1 MFELK
6 NPRIAI
12 QLVLIAGIFWS
23 FGAYV
28 VRLIDLPQTVPW
40 QYLFT
45 RGIVIFT
52 LLNFYLYLEEGTEFY
67 KNYKKIIPLKQ
78 NNAISTYSPKI
89 TKKDGEICFDDALN
103 IWRKYKAFYYWPG
116 IWSDKFKLKKIS
128 FIENN
133 SKNNKGEILEIKKES
148 IIVGCTKG
156 SIEIFK
162 IQPHSKKEMDILSYI
177 NGKRLGIEDTLL

>member
-28 VRLIDLPQTVPW
+28 VRLIDQPQTVPW

-52 LLNFYLYLEEGTEFY
+52 LLNFYLYLEEGIGFY
-67 KNYKKIIPLKQ
+67 KNYQK
-78 NNAISTYSPKI
+78 AGISGLVGGIGLGIAMI
-89 TKKDGEICFDDALN
+89 TF
-103 IWRKYKAFYYWPG
+103 
-116 IWSDKFKLKKIS
+116 IWSSIWTSFISWIFNIFGKFKMEKR
-128 FIENN
+128 N
-133 SKNNKGEILEIKKES
+133 S
-148 IIVGCTKG
+148 
-156 SIEIFK
+156 
-162 IQPHSKKEMDILSYI
+162 
-177 NGKRLGIEDTLL
+177 